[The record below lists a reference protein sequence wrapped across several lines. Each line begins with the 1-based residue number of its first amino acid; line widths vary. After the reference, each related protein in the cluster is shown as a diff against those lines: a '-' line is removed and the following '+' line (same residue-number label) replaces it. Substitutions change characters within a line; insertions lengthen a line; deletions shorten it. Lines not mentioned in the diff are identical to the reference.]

1 MTQEIQFVTLQELE
15 KEVKLYINEMLYK
28 QGYITQRL
36 FLATKQELL
45 RH

>member
-1 MTQEIQFVTLQELE
+1 MTQAIQSATMQELE

-28 QGYITQRL
+28 QGYITERL
-36 FLATKQELL
+36 FLTAQQELL